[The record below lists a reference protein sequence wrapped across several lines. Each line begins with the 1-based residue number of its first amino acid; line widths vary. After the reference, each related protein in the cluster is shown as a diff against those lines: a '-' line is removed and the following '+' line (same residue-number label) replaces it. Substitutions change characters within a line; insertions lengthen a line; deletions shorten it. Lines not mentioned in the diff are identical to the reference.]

1 MIIVTGG
8 AGFIGSALV
17 WRLNQLG
24 VEDIFIVDE
33 FGKDDKYKNLLNL
46 KFYDLIDKEEFGH
59 IISQN
64 DDFLK
69 QNKIDTV
76 FHLGACSAT
85 TEQDLRYLLINN
97 YEYTKYLC
105 GISVANN
112 IRFIY
117 ASSAA
122 TYGDGSMGYNDD
134 EKKLGSLRPLNK
146 YGYSK
151 HLFDMWALRNG
162 YLNSVVGL
170 KYFNVYGPNEYH
182 KEDMRS
188 MVAKAFDQIKE
199 TGKVFLFKT
208 DSDKYGDGEQKRD
221 FIYVKDAVDMTLHFW
236 QNKIYSGI
244 YNVGTGEASSFNSL
258 IKPVFKAM
266 NLPEN
271 IEYFDMPEILKGK
284 YQDFT
289 QADMNKLRNT
299 GYSKEITKVED
310 AVIDYVGNY
319 MNTSDPHLK

>member
-33 FGKDDKYKNLLNL
+33 FGKDEKYKNLLNL

-69 QNKIDTV
+69 QNRVDSI
-76 FHLGACSAT
+76 FHMGACSAT
-85 TEQDLRYLLINN
+85 TEQDMRYLLINN

-122 TYGDGSMGYNDD
+122 TYGDGSKGYKDD
-134 EKKLGSLRPLNK
+134 ESKLSE
-146 YGYSK
+146 
-151 HLFDMWALRNG
+151 
-162 YLNSVVGL
+162 L
-170 KYFNVYGPNEYH
+170 K
-182 KEDMRS
+182 
-188 MVAKAFDQIKE
+188 
-199 TGKVFLFKT
+199 
-208 DSDKYGDGEQKRD
+208 
-221 FIYVKDAVDMTLHFW
+221 
-236 QNKIYSGI
+236 
-244 YNVGTGEASSFNSL
+244 
-258 IKPVFKAM
+258 
-266 NLPEN
+266 
-271 IEYFDMPEILKGK
+271 
-284 YQDFT
+284 
-289 QADMNKLRNT
+289 
-299 GYSKEITKVED
+299 
-310 AVIDYVGNY
+310 
-319 MNTSDPHLK
+319 TSQ